1 MEILKNIPLIA
12 SCISSISIIIGVFYK
27 FMIKPLN
34 DRMDNMCI
42 MYLKRELIQIL
53 SEIEDGR
60 KLDENELANLY
71 DMYDTYTVK
80 FKKNSYVHDKFE
92 KIKKGGLL

>member
-1 MEILKNIPLIA
+1 MEILENIPVIA
-12 SCISSISIIIGVFYK
+12 SYLTSVGIILGVLYK

-34 DRMDNMCI
+34 DRMDNMSI

-53 SEIEDGR
+53 SEIENGK

-80 FKKNSYVHDKFE
+80 FNKNSYVHDKFE